1 MHNDNSTE
9 KRADFYRRIRQQHLT
24 PLWEALHS
32 LVPAQPAGGCQAAL
46 WRYREL
52 RPFLLEAG
60 DLISAEEAVRRVLVL
75 ENPDLPGQSAITP
88 SLYAGLQLILPGE
101 IAPSHR
107 HTQSALRFVVEGYGA
122 YTSVDGERTRME
134 PGDFIITPSWT
145 WHDHGNRAAAEGGE
159 PVVWL
164 DGLDIPMLRFFGA
177 TFAENHDE
185 PVQPLRRGEGD
196 SLARYGS
203 NMLPLRHQPTT
214 PTSPL
219 FSYPYARSREA
230 LERLARLERP
240 DPWEGHKLRYVNPAT
255 GGWAMPTIATCLQLL
270 PAGFLGQPARSTD
283 ASVYSVVE
291 GSGVAQIGGRRFA
304 FEAKDLFVVPSW
316 AELRLE
322 AGATDCVLFSF
333 SDRPVQQAL
342 GILRESR
349 ETLAHR
355 RTRPMN
361 HLFAPEAPVSLTIHG
376 SDQTFPVR
384 RVYCVG
390 RNYAAHAREM
400 GFDPKREPPFFFCK
414 PADAV
419 VPVAAGS
426 TLELAYPSQTGNYHY
441 EIELV
446 AAIGKGGCDIPLE
459 QAEEHV
465 WGYAV
470 GLDMTRRDLQM
481 RMREMGRPWEIG
493 KAFDRSAPI
502 GPLYPASQVGH
513 PRHAAISLQ
522 VDGEDRQRSD
532 IDQLIWSVAETVS
545 YLSRFFEL
553 RPGDL
558 VFTGTPEGVGAVER
572 GERMLGAIDGLGEL
586 SVRVV

>member
-177 TFAENHDE
+177 TFAESYGE

-255 GGWAMPTIATCLQLL
+255 GGWAMPTIA
-270 PAGFLGQPARSTD
+270 
-283 ASVYSVVE
+283 SVYSVVE

-349 ETLAHR
+349 ETLAH
-355 RTRPMN
+355 
-361 HLFAPEAPVSLTIHG
+361 
-376 SDQTFPVR
+376 
-384 RVYCVG
+384 
-390 RNYAAHAREM
+390 
-400 GFDPKREPPFFFCK
+400 
-414 PADAV
+414 
-419 VPVAAGS
+419 
-426 TLELAYPSQTGNYHY
+426 
-441 EIELV
+441 
-446 AAIGKGGCDIPLE
+446 
-459 QAEEHV
+459 
-465 WGYAV
+465 
-470 GLDMTRRDLQM
+470 
-481 RMREMGRPWEIG
+481 
-493 KAFDRSAPI
+493 
-502 GPLYPASQVGH
+502 
-513 PRHAAISLQ
+513 
-522 VDGEDRQRSD
+522 
-532 IDQLIWSVAETVS
+532 
-545 YLSRFFEL
+545 
-553 RPGDL
+553 
-558 VFTGTPEGVGAVER
+558 
-572 GERMLGAIDGLGEL
+572 
-586 SVRVV
+586 